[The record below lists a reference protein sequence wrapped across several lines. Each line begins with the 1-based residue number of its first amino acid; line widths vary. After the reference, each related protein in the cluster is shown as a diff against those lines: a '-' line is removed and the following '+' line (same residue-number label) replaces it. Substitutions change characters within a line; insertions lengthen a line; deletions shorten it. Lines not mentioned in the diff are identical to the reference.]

1 MKRLALGALL
11 PLCLLLA
18 GGCSYAAI
26 ERQTFPICIGVD
38 ITDGGQYEFSI
49 QAPKGDSTDGST
61 TYELMSATGDTLED
75 AMRILAASTPYPL
88 NFCQVRQCMIGYST
102 AATTQLRTLLRA
114 LFELPTMR
122 SSAMVTI
129 ALGTA
134 LDTLKAQKPEFGMRL
149 STHLDMLFKRLWE
162 QNLLPDSSLA
172 ACVRLLGSGRRD
184 PLLFVC
190 AVNPLLE
197 AEKTDESAAG
207 QEAEAFAVGEPW
219 SDDLLP
225 EDLLAGMLP
234 RSSESPVEYLGSAAV
249 SDGRVSG
256 VLTARET
263 QAVLRARAQARLR
276 VAIDGEQVQLQI
288 LLDESSELYG
298 QQAELMAA
306 VEKLQRLDCD
316 TLGFTAIAA
325 THFGTDAQLEAF
337 AFRRRYSQAP
347 VVIAPR

>member
-38 ITDGGQYEFSI
+38 ITDSGQYEFSI
-49 QAPKGDSTDGST
+49 QAPKGDSKDGST

-114 LFELPTMR
+114 LLELPTMR
-122 SSAMVTI
+122 SSTMVTI

-149 STHLDMLFKRLWE
+149 STHMDMLFKRLWE

-256 VLTARET
+256 VL
-263 QAVLRARAQARLR
+263 R

-288 LLDESSELYG
+288 LLDENSELYG

-325 THFGTDAQLEAF
+325 THFGTDAQFEAF

>member
-38 ITDGGQYEFSI
+38 ITDSGQYEFSI
-49 QAPKGDSTDGST
+49 QAPKGDSKDGST

-114 LFELPTMR
+114 LLELPTMR
-122 SSAMVTI
+122 SSTMVTI

-256 VLTARET
+256 VL
-263 QAVLRARAQARLR
+263 R

-288 LLDESSELYG
+288 LLDENSELYG

-325 THFGTDAQLEAF
+325 THFGTDAQFEAF